1 MKKIFKFLKTLFIVF
16 ILTCIF
22 IVGVIT
28 INGYNMYKD
37 AVNKIS
43 IEDRV
48 DEIRIKKGY
57 VKIEQI
63 PKEYKEAVISIEDH
77 RFYNHSGIDYIS
89 TFRAFFNNIQAKSL
103 AEGGSTI
110 TQQLSKNMYFTQE
123 KKFVRKVAELFV
135 AFKLE
140 KKYSKNDILELYIN
154 LSYYGNGYNGIDA
167 ACKGYFKKEPIN
179 MTLDESTLLAG
190 IPNAP
195 SVYALTA
202 NPELSRQRQKQVLN
216 SMVKYNYLTDELA
229 KEVMNK
235 Y

>member
-1 MKKIFKFLKTLFIVF
+1 
-16 ILTCIF
+16 
-22 IVGVIT
+22 
-28 INGYNMYKD
+28 MYKD

-123 KKFVRKVAELFV
+123 KKFERKVAELFV